1 MATTTKVT
9 TTSFDFSIYN
19 AVMKS
24 AGAGLKLFL
33 VEQLLED
40 INKTCVYYK
49 NPLEGEV
56 ADLLLETSQLRATWK
71 LNAEKRER
79 ISDVAKKVDESL
91 AGIAPQQ
98 QGDLPLATA

>member
-91 AGIAPQQ
+91 A
-98 QGDLPLATA
+98 

>member
-40 INKTCVYYK
+40 INKTCAYYK

-79 ISDVAKKVDESL
+79 ISDVAKKVDEYL
-91 AGIAPQQ
+91 AGITPQQ

>member
-1 MATTTKVT
+1 
-9 TTSFDFSIYN
+9 
-19 AVMKS
+19 
-24 AGAGLKLFL
+24 L

-71 LNAEKRER
+71 LNA
-79 ISDVAKKVDESL
+79 
-91 AGIAPQQ
+91 
-98 QGDLPLATA
+98 